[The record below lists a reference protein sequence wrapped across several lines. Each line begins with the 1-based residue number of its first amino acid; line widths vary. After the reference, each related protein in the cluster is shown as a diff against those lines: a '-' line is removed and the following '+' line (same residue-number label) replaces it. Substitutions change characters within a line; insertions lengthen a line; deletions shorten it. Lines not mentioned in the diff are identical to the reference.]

1 MRTQILALI
10 LLATPAAAQ
19 VPFVLPISQPTSNFT
34 WSGTTSLGPLVGN
47 PSTAFQMAGQ
57 AALALTT
64 TPGTFAI
71 TAIEFSGGDAYTVP
85 DLHGKILNPF
95 PILPPLATIDV
106 LGLHVTVSA
115 PSTSVSLP
123 GAFTADVTIT
133 ATAGTLLVTPLIGT
147 PTSTPLAGSTSAPSA
162 QAGTIVYSGGSLQ
175 LSIPINNTFNFTD
188 PGSGTTGSI
197 TVTGTLNA
205 NVGAPMI
212 SLCDPGQAGVLAC
225 PCANPA
231 AGPAR
236 GCDNSSFTGGAQ
248 LSASGLPSI
257 SADTLQFST
266 TGERPTAGSVLLQ
279 GTTSISGA
287 VFGQGVRCA
296 GGTLKRLYLANAVGG
311 SVHLPAAGNPS
322 VSARSAALGDT
333 LASGATRFYAV
344 YYRDPVVLGGCPSTS
359 GFNVTQT
366 GQVSWL
372 P

>member
-1 MRTQILALI
+1 MRTPILALI

-19 VPFVLPISQPTSNFT
+19 VPFVLPINQATSNFN
-34 WSGTTSLGPLVGN
+34 WSGTTSLGPIVGN

-71 TAIEFSGGDAYTVP
+71 TGVDFSGGDAYTVP
-85 DLHGKILNPF
+85 DLHGKIPNPF

-106 LGLHVTVSA
+106 LGLHISVDAPATTVSGA
-115 PSTSVSLP
+115 

-133 ATAGTLLVTPLIGT
+133 ATAGSLVVTPLVGSQT
-147 PTSTPLAGSTSAPSA
+147 TTPLAGNSSTPSS
-162 QAGTIVYSGGSLQ
+162 QVGTIVYVGGSLQ
-175 LSIPINNTFNFTD
+175 LEIPINNTFNFVD
-188 PGSGTTGSI
+188 PGSGTSGSI
-197 TVTGTLNA
+197 TVSGTLHA
-205 NVGAPMI
+205 NVGAPMV
-212 SLCDPGQAGVLAC
+212 SLCDPGQSGVLAC
-225 PCANPA
+225 PCANPPV
-231 AGPAR
+231 GTAR
-236 GCDNSSFTGGAQ
+236 GCDNSAFTGGAQ
-248 LSASGLPSI
+248 LSASGLPSL
-257 SADTLQFST
+257 SADTLQFTT
-266 TGERPTAGSVLLQ
+266 TGEKPTAGSVLLQ

-296 GGTLKRLYLANAVGG
+296 GGTLKRLYLQTAVGG
-311 SVHLPAAGNPS
+311 SIHVPATGNPS

-344 YYRDPVVLGGCPSTS
+344 YYRDPVVLGGCPSSS